1 MADSY
6 SLIGQL
12 VLPDRLVPD
21 GALVVRDGVIAFSG
35 REKDAPAGSLEGA
48 RRIDGLIAP
57 GFVDIHCH
65 AGTVAYC
72 HIEQEETARHHLEHG
87 TTGMLMTMYRNIPHD
102 VILATCDKIKALMPK
117 YRNILGVHLEGPY
130 LNMKYGSGDAPYEP
144 IDPVK
149 YKELADTGLV
159 RQWTCAPE
167 LEGTEEFIRYITSRS
182 ITAAIGHSEADAVD
196 VIRAEKAGATL
207 VTHLFD
213 ATGKKHDPPQ
223 FAGTIEVSF
232 NVATLIRD
240 NFMYEI
246 ICDRNGVHVR
256 PELVELAIKCVGV
269 DRIVGITDCCSGDP
283 AESDINVVDGELTG
297 SKLTMDRAAQN
308 FYALGLTVPEVFRVC
323 SLNGA
328 KAIQMDDRIGSLEAG
343 KQADVLILDSA
354 LNLKEV
360 LKA

>member
-6 SLIGQL
+6 TLVGEL
-12 VLPDRLVPD
+12 VLPDRIVTD
-21 GALVVRDGVIAFSG
+21 GALVVKDGIIAFAG
-35 REKDAPAGSLEGA
+35 RKKDAPAESLAAAETV
-48 RRIDGLIAP
+48 DGLIAP

-65 AGTVAYC
+65 AGTEVYC
-72 HIEQEETARHHLEHG
+72 HLDQESMAAYHLSHG
-87 TTGMLMTMYRNIPHD
+87 TTGLLMTMYRNIPHD
-102 VILATCDKIKALMPK
+102 VILDTCAKIKALMPK
-117 YRNILGVHLEGPY
+117 YKNILGVHLEGPY
-130 LNMKYGSGDAPYEP
+130 LNMKYGAGDAPFQP
-144 IDPVK
+144 VDPVK

-167 LEGTEEFIRYITSRS
+167 LEGTEEFIRYITSRG
-182 ITAAIGHSEADAVD
+182 ITAAIGHSEADGED

-213 ATGKKHDPPQ
+213 ATGKKHDPPS

-232 NVATLIRD
+232 NVAALIRD

-246 ICDRNGVHVR
+246 ICDKNGVHVR
-256 PELVELAIKCVGV
+256 PELVKLAIKCVGV

-283 AESDINVVDGELTG
+283 NDGDINVLDGDLYG
-297 SKLTMDRAAQN
+297 SKLTMDQAARN
-308 FYALGLTVPEVFRVC
+308 FLALGLTVPEVFRVC

-328 KAIQMDDRIGSLEAG
+328 KAIHMDDRIGSLEAG
-343 KQADVLILDSA
+343 KLADVLILDRE
-354 LNLKEV
+354 LNLKKV

>member
-6 SLIGQL
+6 TLVGQV
-12 VLPDRLVPD
+12 VLPDRVVPD
-21 GALVVRDGVIAFSG
+21 GALVVREGVIAFAG
-35 REKDAPAGSLEGA
+35 REKDAPEGSLDGA
-48 RRIDGLIAP
+48 RRVEGLIAP

-72 HIEQEETARHHLEHG
+72 HVEQEETARHHLEHG
-87 TTGMLMTMYRNIPHD
+87 TTGLLMTMYRNIPHD
-102 VILATCDKIKALMPK
+102 VILETCDKIKAIMPK

-130 LNMKYGSGDAPYEP
+130 LNMKYGSGEAPYEP

-149 YKELADTGLV
+149 YKELADTGLI

-167 LEGTEEFIRYITSRS
+167 LEGTEEFIRYITSRG
-182 ITAAIGHSEADAVD
+182 ITAAIGHSEADGED

-213 ATGKKHDPPQ
+213 ATGKKHDPPT

-256 PELVELAIKCVGV
+256 PELVKLAIKCVGV

-283 AESDINVVDGELTG
+283 TDSDVNVIGDDLTG
-297 SKLTMDRAAQN
+297 SKLTMDRVAQN

-328 KAIQMDDRIGSLEAG
+328 KAIRMDDRIGSLEAG
-343 KQADVLILDSA
+343 KQADVLILDRA

>member
-1 MADSY
+1 MADTYTLLGS
-6 SLIGQL
+6 L
-12 VLPDRLVPD
+12 VLPDRVVPD
-21 GALVVRDGVIAFSG
+21 GALVVRDGVIAFAG
-35 REKDAPAGSLEGA
+35 REKDAPEGSLEGSE
-48 RRIDGLIAP
+48 RVDGLIAP

-72 HIEQEETARHHLEHG
+72 HIEQDETARHHLEHG

-102 VILATCDKIKALMPK
+102 VILETCDKIKAIMPK
-117 YRNILGVHLEGPY
+117 YKNVLGVHLEGPY
-130 LNMKYGSGDAPYEP
+130 LNMKYGAGDALYEP
-144 IDPVK
+144 VDPVK
-149 YKELADTGLV
+149 YKELADTGLI

-167 LEGTEEFIRYITSRS
+167 LEGTEEFIRYITSRG
-182 ITAAIGHSEADAVD
+182 ITAAIGHSEADYED
-196 VIRAEKAGATL
+196 VRRAERAGATL

-213 ATGKKHDPPQ
+213 ATGKKHDPPK

-232 NVATLIRD
+232 NAAALICD

-246 ICDRNGVHVR
+246 ICDKNGVHVR
-256 PELVELAIKCVGV
+256 PELVKLAIKCVGV

-283 AESDINVVDGELTG
+283 TDGDINVVGTDLTG
-297 SKLTMDRAAQN
+297 SKLTMDKVARN

-328 KAIQMDDRIGSLEAG
+328 KAIRMDDRIGSLEAG
-343 KQADVLILDSA
+343 KQADVLILDRE
-354 LNLKEV
+354 LNLKKV